1 MNKNNVDFSDNVVR
15 MEKYAA
21 NKKGL
26 ILLISIVIL
35 VLGIGGYFLYKNKN
49 NINFEFTLPWKDNE
63 KQNEENKENDND
75 EKNDESDESSE
86 SEFAKFTILDKTIYD
101 KEGIKLNFSDFQ
113 KGKEEYTFDITLT
126 SYNSKSGTISCDKI
140 LVDGYD
146 TSSSFV
152 FNKINTETEDP
163 YISTYKV
170 SIKKSDLL
178 SSFIT
183 EFNYIKFFLKIEYEG
198 ERPINTQ
205 TDIYT
210 DINIMLN
217 NESRKIKKK
226 IAEKDNVVISY
237 WDKKENNDYHY
248 YYLLLMGNRGIVD
261 YNIIVKKLLIN
272 NNLESYKD
280 FDVEIRNNSRKIAY
294 IKIPK
299 SEYKE
304 INSIDIS
311 FMLYEKNNPNGN
323 VYITNQVEI
332 LK

>member
-1 MNKNNVDFSDNVVR
+1 M
-15 MEKYAA
+15 
-21 NKKGL
+21 
-26 ILLISIVIL
+26 
-35 VLGIGGYFLYKNKN
+35 
-49 NINFEFTLPWKDNE
+49 
-63 KQNEENKENDND
+63 
-75 EKNDESDESSE
+75 
-86 SEFAKFTILDKTIYD
+86 
-101 KEGIKLNFSDFQ
+101 
-113 KGKEEYTFDITLT
+113 
-126 SYNSKSGTISCDKI
+126 
-140 LVDGYD
+140 
-146 TSSSFV
+146 
-152 FNKINTETEDP
+152 
-163 YISTYKV
+163 
-170 SIKKSDLL
+170 
-178 SSFIT
+178 
-183 EFNYIKFFLKIEYEG
+183 KIEYEG

-323 VYITNQVEI
+323 VYITNKVEI